1 MPRQQK
7 ACSRAICFPAQE
19 AAMGQFTFVEFIAM
33 AASVAIVGLAV
44 IIPTDMV
51 VQVPHALVGYGI
63 SPPDRVDPAAASKAS
78 EFPKVLDVKS

>member
-1 MPRQQK
+1 
-7 ACSRAICFPAQE
+7 
-19 AAMGQFTFVEFIAM
+19 M

-63 SPPDRVDPAAASKAS
+63 SPPDRVEPAAASKAS
-78 EFPKVLDVKS
+78 EFPKVLGAKS